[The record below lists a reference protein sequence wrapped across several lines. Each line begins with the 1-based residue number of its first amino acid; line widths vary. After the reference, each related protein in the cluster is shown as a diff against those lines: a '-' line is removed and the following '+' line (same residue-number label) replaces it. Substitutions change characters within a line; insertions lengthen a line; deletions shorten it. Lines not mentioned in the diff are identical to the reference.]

1 MSLDL
6 ILYDPILV
14 IDTANVSVSDMITF
28 DYNGTQANGVID
40 GIAAD
45 RRSMTVYTMEPTSG
59 VKKTVKINADEI
71 NNINFAMMKWADYGF
86 ENIETTTSRA
96 VTGAYLAKINYAELI
111 LGSAFWYMLNDDSQP
126 VMGLISGAT
135 ATYIDLVLKDKR
147 SQRITL
153 ETIISGAFKCRWSSD
168 LLIADNYP
176 FDVVPVAIAYLQTSD
191 GRAVIV
197 EEG

>member
-1 MSLDL
+1 MGLEL

-14 IDTANVSVSDMITF
+14 IDTTNVSVSDMITF

-40 GIAAD
+40 SIAAD

-59 VKKTVKINADEI
+59 VKKTVKINADDI

-153 ETIISGAFKCRWSSD
+153 ETIVSGTFKCRWSSD